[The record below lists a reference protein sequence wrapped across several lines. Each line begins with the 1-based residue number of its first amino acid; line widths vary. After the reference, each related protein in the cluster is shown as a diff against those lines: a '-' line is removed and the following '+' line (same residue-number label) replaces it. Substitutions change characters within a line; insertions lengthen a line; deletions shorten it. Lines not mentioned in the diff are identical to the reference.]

1 MRKKISIIGAGNV
14 GATIAFT
21 LASHG
26 IASEIVLIDIN
37 KNKARGEAMDILQG
51 LVMNTPIDIY
61 AGEYECVKDS
71 DIVIVTMGLA
81 RKPGQ
86 TRLDLAQQNVNITK
100 DVMANIIKY
109 APDALYV
116 VVSNP
121 VDIITYTL
129 IKACGIPAERVIGTG
144 TLLDTARLRSII
156 ADRVNLSGRNVHA
169 YVFGEHGDTSVI
181 PWSITSIA
189 GIDLVTFI
197 KEDKDIPNQYLE
209 QLQLIEKDVRTSGA
223 KIIEYKGATFYAI
236 SFAVKTLCESIKMD
250 NNSILTVSTMLSGQY
265 GIEDVC
271 LSIPTV
277 IGAKGV
283 LRYITPAL
291 SEEEHK
297 ALMHS
302 AESLKK
308 VIKELDI

>member
-129 IKACGIPAERVIGTG
+129 IKACGIPAEE
-144 TLLDTARLRSII
+144 L
-156 ADRVNLSGRNVHA
+156 
-169 YVFGEHGDTSVI
+169 
-181 PWSITSIA
+181 
-189 GIDLVTFI
+189 
-197 KEDKDIPNQYLE
+197 LE
-209 QLQLIEKDVRTSGA
+209 QVRFLTQPDFGLSLQTE
-223 KIIEYKGATFYAI
+223 
-236 SFAVKTLCESIKMD
+236 
-250 NNSILTVSTMLSGQY
+250 
-265 GIEDVC
+265 
-271 LSIPTV
+271 
-277 IGAKGV
+277 
-283 LRYITPAL
+283 
-291 SEEEHK
+291 
-297 ALMHS
+297 
-302 AESLKK
+302 
-308 VIKELDI
+308 

>member
-169 YVFGEHGDTSVI
+169 YVFESTETPPLSPGPLHQSQG
-181 PWSITSIA
+181 
-189 GIDLVTFI
+189 L
-197 KEDKDIPNQYLE
+197 
-209 QLQLIEKDVRTSGA
+209 
-223 KIIEYKGATFYAI
+223 
-236 SFAVKTLCESIKMD
+236 TL
-250 NNSILTVSTMLSGQY
+250 
-265 GIEDVC
+265 
-271 LSIPTV
+271 
-277 IGAKGV
+277 
-283 LRYITPAL
+283 
-291 SEEEHK
+291 
-297 ALMHS
+297 
-302 AESLKK
+302 
-308 VIKELDI
+308 